1 MIRYFVAHQILKT
14 IINSIRPLINIKN
27 IIISYF
33 LSMYHGAIST
43 SQLPEVFEEE
53 EQESSQDYF
62 DSENR
67 NRNRHDSGIEEL
79 PSRQRSK

>member
-1 MIRYFVAHQILKT
+1 
-14 IINSIRPLINIKN
+14 
-27 IIISYF
+27 
-33 LSMYHGAIST
+33 MYHGAIST

-53 EQESSQDYF
+53 EEESSQDYF

-67 NRNRHDSGIEEL
+67 NRNRHDSGIDEL